1 MWFTL
6 ALAILAYAIALYVP
20 GFMLARAFSIDRFAA
35 AVIAPALS
43 IFVFT
48 VLGVALFEL
57 DVASSGF
64 GLLTMTAGICLIAML
79 GARCLRKVRGVDNRE
94 CLATVGDTKEACKT
108 AALYLTV
115 AFAIATLTFLLPI
128 DGPESFSRN
137 DDTTVHLS
145 VVRSFLDTGTYS
157 TLHVSSYLAQNPD
170 SWYYPAGWHV
180 VTAVVA
186 SLFDNN
192 VALAANASVV
202 TFVVIVFPLGMCLL
216 LLKIFGQHKCTVLT
230 GSLFTV
236 AFCGFPWGFIVFG
249 QLFSNMVSFMLIPLA
264 FIPFAEA
271 IEAKRASDKLK
282 LAAISTAGLV
292 AVALCQPNGAFT
304 FGIWVVLYCVN
315 RIFYAPGSEQPNLS
329 RKRIAGAVALFTAA
343 CAAWAILY
351 LAPFMQTVVQYTWEA
366 TLSPAVALASGLSF
380 MFMSRGGVQPFLSV
394 VVLAGIIYTCRSK
407 RYLWLSV
414 AYAFALLSYLVSV
427 STDGVFK
434 HVIAGFW
441 YTDYHRLGAMAAFF
455 AIPLAAL
462 GFSWML
468 KTLKTWLGIVFKGS
482 SADMNAGL
490 SLGMLLILFAVCQF
504 IPGNVK
510 LTEKVDLAAGLTK
523 IRSEVAAR
531 YSWDRILTGEEDAF
545 IKEVMSQIPEDA
557 LVINVPSDGSCWSY
571 GVEGINTYF
580 RRSANTGMSGAE
592 DSKIIRTQLCD
603 IDTSDEVR
611 SVVNRLDAR
620 YVLLLDE
627 ITSNDRT
634 TTGMRYKKEN
644 WEGIESIDEKTPGF
658 TLLMSEGNM
667 RLYEID
673 R

>member
-6 ALAILAYAIALYVP
+6 ALAILAYAIVLYVP

-64 GLLTMTAGICLIAML
+64 GLLAMTTGICLIAML
-79 GARCLRKVRGVDNRE
+79 GARYLRKVRGVDNRE

-115 AFAIATLTFLLPI
+115 AFAITTLTFLLPI

-157 TLHVSSYLAQNPD
+157 TLHTSSYLAQNPD

-216 LLKIFGQHKCTVLT
+216 LLKIFGQHKRTVLT

-264 FIPFAEA
+264 FVPLAEA
-271 IEAKRASDKLK
+271 IEAKRTSDKLK
-282 LAAISTAGLV
+282 LAAVSAIGLV

-304 FGIWVVLYCVN
+304 FGIWGVLYCVN
-315 RIFYAPGSEQPNLS
+315 RIFYAPDSEQPNLS
-329 RKRIAGAVALFTAA
+329 RKRIAGGVALFAAA
-343 CAAWAILY
+343 CTTWAILY
-351 LAPFMQTVVQYTWEA
+351 FAPFMQTVVQYTWKA

-380 MFMSRGGVQPFLSV
+380 MFTSRGGVQPFLSI
-394 VVLAGIIYTCRSK
+394 VVLAGIIYTCKNK

-468 KTLKTWLGIVFKGS
+468 KALKTWLGRILKGS
-482 SADMNAGL
+482 STDMNAGL
-490 SLGMLLILFAVCQF
+490 SLGMLLVLFAVCQF
-504 IPGNVK
+504 FPGNMK
-510 LTEKVDLAAGLTK
+510 LTEKADLTAGLTK
-523 IRSEVAAR
+523 IRSEVSTR
-531 YSWDRILTGEEDAF
+531 YSWDRILTREEDAF
-545 IKEVMSQIPEDA
+545 IKKVMGTIPENA

-592 DSKIIRTQLCD
+592 DSKIIRTQLRD
-603 IDTSDEVR
+603 ISTSGEVR
-611 SVVNRLDAR
+611 STVNRLDAR
-620 YVLLLDE
+620 YVLMLDE
-627 ITSNDRT
+627 IASSNRT
-634 TTGMRYKKEN
+634 TTGMRYKEEN
-644 WEGIESIDEKTPGF
+644 WAGIESIDENTPGF
-658 TLLMSEGNM
+658 TLLMSEGDM